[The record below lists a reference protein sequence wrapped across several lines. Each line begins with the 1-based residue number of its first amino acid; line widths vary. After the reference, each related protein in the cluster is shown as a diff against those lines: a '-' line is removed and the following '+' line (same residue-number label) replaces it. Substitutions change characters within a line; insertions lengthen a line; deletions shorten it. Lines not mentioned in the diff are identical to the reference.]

1 MHGSARATAVVLRL
15 IRKRAREGSILPRMS
30 PGVRLW
36 VCVTLVLL
44 ASAVLSTAHVSGDEF
59 RSYPQFRYV
68 GGLPGNGWAVNS
80 EGDAGFDG
88 AMSQTIP
95 IGYTPSWGS
104 GAVGYHAGQ
113 IDGGGLNLTGDDA
126 NGTGVLSVGFLP
138 PENAVCF
145 TVAWVDDNF
154 DAAYN
159 LQVQVLKEREERP
172 AVSVGVLDMLNQRE
186 EFFGTPP
193 GDSGARSFYV
203 AATKRLGAE
212 ENPLHVTVGWGSGR
226 YNNSPFFGACYD
238 AHDRVKVLGE
248 YDGFSFNAGV
258 GAELLGGRERE
269 DALTV
274 YVGAAAL
281 NRLVMGISYAR

>member
-1 MHGSARATAVVLRL
+1 MLRL
-15 IRKRAREGSILPRMS
+15 TRKGVREGFILPRTS
-30 PGVRLW
+30 PGTRALA
-36 VCVTLVLL
+36 CVTLALV
-44 ASAVLSTAHVSGDEF
+44 ASALLSAIPVLGDEF
-59 RSYPQFRYV
+59 RSYPQFRYI

-95 IGYTPSWGS
+95 IGYTPSWRS
-104 GAVGYHAGQ
+104 GAVGYHVGQ
-113 IDGGGLNLTGDDA
+113 TKSTGDFSLTGKNA

-145 TVAWVDDNF
+145 TVAWVDDSF

-159 LQVQVLKEREERP
+159 LQVQVLKENEEWP
-172 AVSVGVLDMLNQRE
+172 GVSIGVLDMLNQRE
-186 EFFGTPP
+186 ETLGTPP
-193 GDSGARSFYV
+193 DDPGARSFYV
-203 AATKRLGAE
+203 AATKRIGAE
-212 ENPLHVTVGWGSGR
+212 ENPLHVTVGWGSDR
-226 YNNSPFFGACYD
+226 YSDSPFFGVCYD

-258 GAELLGGRERE
+258 GAELLGGRDRE

-281 NRLVMGISYAR
+281 NRMVLGISYAR

>member
-1 MHGSARATAVVLRL
+1 LAY
-15 IRKRAREGSILPRMS
+15 
-30 PGVRLW
+30 
-36 VCVTLVLL
+36 VTLALL
-44 ASAVLSTAHVSGDEF
+44 ASFLPNAIPAVGDEF
-59 RSYPQFRYV
+59 LSYPQFRYM

-95 IGYTPSWGS
+95 IGYTPSWKS
-104 GAVGYHAGQ
+104 GAVGYHVGQ
-113 IDGGGLNLTGDDA
+113 IDGGLSLTGDGA

-159 LQVQVLKEREERP
+159 LQVQVLKEGDQRP

-186 EFFGTPP
+186 ETLGTPP
-193 GDSGARSFYV
+193 GDSGSRSFYV
-203 AATKRLGAE
+203 AATKRMGAD
-212 ENPLHVTVGWGSGR
+212 ENPLHVTVGWGSDR
-226 YNNSPFFGACYD
+226 YNDGPFFGVCYD

-258 GAELLGGRERE
+258 GAELLGGKDRE
-269 DALTV
+269 DALTL

-281 NRLVMGISYAR
+281 DKLVLGISYAR